1 MSLVIFLIPVLYYDQ
16 SSAHLLIFN
25 WSNQTL
31 CVEHILQLMSNG
43 KLHKNQCTPILNLMG
58 PVLNKL
64 FSMKGGFLGFNSH
77 IYHQR
82 VSLIIISFD
91 KIPDIE
97 QGYWCNNNC
106 VTQMLKESW
115 GSEWALWVPTPSRS
129 VREWSTLQ
137 DFRWLYPGLKQLE
150 IQWNLHYFE
159 QKRWS

>member
-1 MSLVIFLIPVLYYDQ
+1 MS
-16 SSAHLLIFN
+16 
-25 WSNQTL
+25 T
-31 CVEHILQLMSNG
+31 G

-82 VSLIIISFD
+82 LSLIIISFD

-115 GSEWALWVPTPSRS
+115 CSEWALWVPTPSRS

-137 DFRWLYPGLKQLE
+137 DFTWLYPGLKQLE
-150 IQWNLHYFE
+150 IQWNLHYFQ
-159 QKRWS
+159 QKRWSWAENTFFGHMQQNILEKTCLYSQFLLKTNIFSCCKSHL